1 MTRSDEANRAPAST
15 MGQVVIMILAGLL
28 AVFAMGL
35 AAGMITAASEHD
47 GPHSLAFYGVLAF
60 VALMFVGSIWLLV
73 RNRVAISLPSS
84 PRMRK
89 TGVIL
94 YACAALGL
102 ISGAALTI
110 IEGPEGLGIDTLASP
125 DPSISP
131 AGAYFLLATLLATL
145 VLSVRWHML
154 LDEHER
160 TAYDFGAVAAIYL
173 YFILSA
179 GWWVLAIGGLAPA
192 PDGVIIFW
200 LVMAAWL
207 IGWLVRRYR

>member
-1 MTRSDEANRAPAST
+1 MTRANEADRAPPNT
-15 MGQVVIMILAGLL
+15 IGQIVIAVLAGLI
-28 AVFAMGL
+28 AIFAMGM
-35 AAGMITAASEHD
+35 AAGMIAAVFGD
-47 GPHSLAFYGVLAF
+47 GGPYSMVFYGVLAF
-60 VALMFVGSIWLLV
+60 VALMFVGSVWLLV
-73 RNRVAISLPSS
+73 RNRSAISLPSS

-94 YACAALGL
+94 YACLALGL
-102 ISGAALTI
+102 ISGVAI
-110 IEGPEGLGIDTLASP
+110 VVIEGPESFAIDTLVSP

-131 AGAYFLLATLLATL
+131 AGAYFLLAALLATL
-145 VLSVRWHML
+145 VLSVRWQML